1 MKSVKH
7 LGWLVLALALFL
19 TGCGTDSASTDAE
32 GKEQQGPTPEE
43 ILQKS
48 AEANEDLNSYDMDM
62 TMDMDVK
69 ATGLD
74 ESMTSTANGTI
85 VMDPLSSKL
94 SMESMGQQ
102 FDMYIKDNM
111 IYMYEPASDMWMKMD
126 GESEIGASLGTDQ
139 VAQPLDEQVQ
149 QVKDLAESIKVSET
163 DTEYVLD
170 VVVAE
175 DKMMSFM
182 EEQMGAAGE
191 SLESMGNFTFDKF
204 NYTISID
211 KETNYPK
218 NIKLDMVMKM
228 EEAGEEATVNALMD
242 MNYENYNAT
251 DSIEIPAEA
260 ESAVDISDQAAAA
273 Y

>member
-1 MKSVKH
+1 MKAVKH
-7 LGWLVLALALFL
+7 LGWFVLALALFL

-32 GKEQQGPTPEE
+32 SKEKKGPTPEE
-43 ILQKS
+43 ILQSTSK
-48 AEANEDLNSYDMDM
+48 ANEDLNSYDMDM
-62 TMDMDVK
+62 SMDMDVK

-74 ESMTSTANGTI
+74 QSMTTTANGTI

-94 SMESMGQQ
+94 SMESMGEQ

-111 IYMYEPASDMWMKMD
+111 IYMYEPASAMWLKMD
-126 GESEIGASLGTDQ
+126 AESEIGASLETDQ
-139 VAQPLDEQVQ
+139 VAEPLDEQIQ
-149 QVKDLAESIKVSET
+149 QVKDLADNIKVSET
-163 DTEYVLD
+163 DSEYVLD

-191 SLESMGNFTFDKF
+191 SIESLGNFTFDKF

-218 NIKLDMVMKM
+218 NIKLDMVMNM
-228 EEAGEEATVNALMD
+228 EDAGDEATVNAVVD
-242 MNYENYNAT
+242 MNYDNFNAT
-251 DSIEIPAEA
+251 ESIDIPAEA
-260 ESAVDISDQAAAA
+260 ESAVDISDQAALT